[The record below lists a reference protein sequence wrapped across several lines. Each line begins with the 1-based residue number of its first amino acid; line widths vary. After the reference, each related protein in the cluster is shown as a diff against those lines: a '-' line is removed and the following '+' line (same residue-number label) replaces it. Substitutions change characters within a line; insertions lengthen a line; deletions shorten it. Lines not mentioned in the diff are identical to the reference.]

1 MQQLVFTQSSLFDF
15 PSIKSIGTL
24 RYCIRFAHL
33 SNCEIYPLRIKT
45 AFRCAPRYAIGT
57 FVQFNKNSK
66 VHISLNLWYHKR
78 CLKYMLKL
86 DLMLRWKV
94 LSSIRIMM
102 KYLCPSQPKI
112 LEPAYIVTKNWYEL
126 KWSWTKYR
134 KHAPSSLV
142 TGAIICLTRISNYF
156 HRGHFRKW
164 RSLIY

>member
-1 MQQLVFTQSSLFDF
+1 MQQLVFTQPSLFDF

-33 SNCEIYPLRIKT
+33 SNCEIYPLRLKT

-66 VHISLNLWYHKR
+66 VNISLNLWYHKR

-94 LSSIRIMM
+94 WSSIRIMM

-126 KWSWTKYR
+126 KWSWTANR
-134 KHAPSSLV
+134 TVVHSLGWL
-142 TGAIICLTRISNYF
+142 TEIEAMMISICNLAGGSVLNKT
-156 HRGHFRKW
+156 KP
-164 RSLIY
+164 L